1 MATTESRLPGTGNI
15 ERGRAAA
22 QSPINGT
29 VSWTWRDNRGNDM
42 KLKSEIDIDA
52 PVEVVWAA
60 FDSPDNTGR
69 WMRNLDSIT
78 TTSGE
83 PGQPGTI
90 TELVFDENGRE
101 VILKQTVTERR
112 APDFLAVTFE
122 TPGGS
127 MLVVNHFEALGDHRT
142 RWSSWCNFNFTGL
155 MKFFAI
161 FMRGSI
167 RRREEADMQR
177 FKLMVES
184 DLAEKNE

>member
-1 MATTESRLPGTGNI
+1 
-15 ERGRAAA
+15 
-22 QSPINGT
+22 
-29 VSWTWRDNRGNDM
+29 M
-42 KLKSEIDIDA
+42 KLNSEIDIDA
-52 PVEVVWAA
+52 PVDVVWAA
-60 FDSPDNTGR
+60 FENPDNTSR
-69 WMRNLDSIT
+69 WMQNLESIT

-83 PGQPGTI
+83 PGQPGAM

-101 VILKQTVTERR
+101 VVLKQTVAERR

-127 MLVVNHFEALGDHRT
+127 MLVVNHFEALDDQRT

-161 FMRGSI
+161 FMRGSM